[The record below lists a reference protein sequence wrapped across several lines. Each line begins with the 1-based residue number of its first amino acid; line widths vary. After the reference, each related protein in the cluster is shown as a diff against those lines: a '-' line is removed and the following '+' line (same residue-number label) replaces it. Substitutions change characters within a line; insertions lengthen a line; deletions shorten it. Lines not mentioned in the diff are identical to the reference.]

1 MAIESWLIPLAG
13 ILLPAFLTWVIVWYF
28 VKRAQFTHQPDQ
40 EYRRLAEEAVRG
52 QRAIAE
58 EAKRMADAVA
68 EIQRLMSK
76 V

>member
-1 MAIESWLIPLAG
+1 MAVESWLIPVTSMLMT
-13 ILLPAFLTWVIVWYF
+13 AFITWVVVWYF

-52 QRAIAE
+52 QRTIAE
-58 EAKRMADAVA
+58 EAKRMADSVA

>member
-1 MAIESWLIPLAG
+1 MAIESWLIPVTSMVMT
-13 ILLPAFLTWVIVWYF
+13 AFLAWVIVWYF
-28 VKRAQFTHQPDQ
+28 VKKAQFTHQPDQ

-52 QRAIAE
+52 QRAVAE
-58 EAKRMADAVA
+58 EAKRMADAVQ